1 MPMSL
6 LVFGR
11 WRKPGPPQLTPADGL
26 ATCQSSRILFT
37 TLSTEYWQSKHI
49 YEHLKIYHEA
59 GIESVIFAPLIEDL
73 VDLADLV
80 DLVDLVGLV
89 DLADQADQAD
99 LARFQIAITV
109 QYVS

>member
-1 MPMSL
+1 MAWP
-6 LVFGR
+6 LVSR
-11 WRKPGPPQLTPADGL
+11 QEYCLRHYQLNIGKASIFT
-26 ATCQSSRILFT
+26 SILG
-37 TLSTEYWQSKHI
+37 
-49 YEHLKIYHEA
+49 YHEA
-59 GIESVIFAPLIEDL
+59 GTESVIFAPLIEDL